1 MNMEPWM
8 EGGITDLD
16 PLRAGV
22 LYSFRHASRDVS
34 EWIARV
40 DEEKLQIRYGQ
51 LASAASQV
59 RHIAGSVDRLVT
71 YAAGHQLSEA
81 QLQQL
86 RLEEGRPATRAALL
100 EELGSALSSAEA
112 RIRSFDPASYS
123 VIREIGRRRVPVPL
137 GVLLVHIAEH
147 TQRHVGQLI
156 MTIKVMR
163 EEYR

>member
-1 MNMEPWM
+1 MSLEPWM
-8 EGGITDLD
+8 EGGITDVD
-16 PLRAGV
+16 PIRAAV
-22 LYSFRHASRDVS
+22 LYSFRHALRDIT

-40 DEEKLQIRYGQ
+40 DEQDLPMRHGR
-51 LASAASQV
+51 LASAAFQV
-59 RHIAGSVDRLVT
+59 RHIAGSIDRLIT
-71 YAAGHQLSEA
+71 YAAGQQLSET
-81 QLQQL
+81 QLEQL
-86 RLEEGRPATRAALL
+86 RQEEGRPATRATLL
-100 EELGSALSSAEA
+100 EELGAALSSAEA

-123 VIREIGRRRVPVPL
+123 DIREIGRRRVPVPL